1 MAAPTK
7 TRNRVKNGRLKKVKK
22 AQSSENCV
30 LIDHNYDAGHIC
42 LTKDGCEQCVPGID
56 KICDT
61 VDESLSW
68 IYSLTD
74 CKHAPSVVSDRF
86 Y

>member
-7 TRNRVKNGRLKKVKK
+7 TRNRFTNGRLKKVKK
-22 AQSSENCV
+22 AQSSENGV

-42 LTKDGCEQCVPGID
+42 LTKDGCEQCAPGKD
-56 KICDT
+56 KILHAKKISYAVGDT

-68 IYSLTD
+68 KYS
-74 CKHAPSVVSDRF
+74 
-86 Y
+86 